1 MFLPFFQALRQNSI
15 PVSLREFLAFLEALK
30 ANLVTYD
37 VDGFY
42 YLARLTLVKDE
53 RNIDKFDRAFATAFA
68 GLEEITLEQVMEAV
82 DIPREWLE
90 CRAEKHLSPE

>member
-1 MFLPFFQALRQNSI
+1 MFLPFFQALRQNAV
-15 PVSLREFLAFLEALK
+15 PVSLREFLAFLDALS
-30 ANLVTYD
+30 ADLVTYD

-53 RNIDKFDRAFATAFA
+53 RNIDKFDRALAAAFS
-68 GLEEITLEQVMEAV
+68 GLEAITPEQVMEAV

-90 CRAEKHLSPE
+90 RVIGLINTS